1 MRQDRSFHE
10 HFNEWA
16 ALARSD
22 PRAFEALR
30 REKVALLIERAP
42 ASRRRRL
49 QALQWRIDQECN
61 RARSPLEACRRLS
74 GMMWDSVLGKGGLLE
89 SLRAPHRG
97 DGATSPPWELAPGS
111 NVLRFPPKP

>member
-10 HFNEWA
+10 DFNEWA

-30 REKVALLIERAP
+30 REKVQLLIERAP
-42 ASRRRRL
+42 ANRRRRL
-49 QALQWRIDQECN
+49 QALQWRIDQERS
-61 RARSPLEACRRLS
+61 RAPSPLEACRRLS

-89 SLRAPHRG
+89 SLRAPRRSEEAAPSSCDLG
-97 DGATSPPWELAPGS
+97 PGS
-111 NVLRFPPKP
+111 NVLRFPGKP